1 MIRIFRCHETHT
13 CRHVVAIAVAVAV
26 VVAVVSIYLYLKT
39 LILFRYKLPSSRMTK
54 NEELKRLPLGMVA
67 ASFKIISLNFR
78 RVIRK
83 TVKALYI

>member
-1 MIRIFRCHETHT
+1 
-13 CRHVVAIAVAVAV
+13 
-26 VVAVVSIYLYLKT
+26 
-39 LILFRYKLPSSRMTK
+39 MTK